1 MRVIVK
7 TELNLPIVK
16 AWELLKQTDTLARVA
31 AGVMTYE
38 GLAEFPAEWAVGV
51 VGNLRPRLWG
61 MAATD
66 HFVELVESDP
76 VRHIIKTEEYGGSIT
91 RWSHEMRLIDLH
103 HDQCTLVDTIDI
115 EARRR
120 TFLVAAFAHYF
131 YRHRHRQWQK
141 LAHMV

>member
-51 VGNLRPRLWG
+51 VGNHRPRLWG

-66 HFVELVESDP
+66 HFVELVETDP
-76 VRHIIKTEEYGGSIT
+76 DRHIIKTDRSLDGAT
-91 RWSHEMRLIDLH
+91 RCD
-103 HDQCTLVDTIDI
+103 
-115 EARRR
+115 
-120 TFLVAAFAHYF
+120 
-131 YRHRHRQWQK
+131 
-141 LAHMV
+141 